1 MVSSRGQAFTL
12 EAIVAAML
20 LVGGLVFA
28 LHATAVTPLSASTSS
43 QHIENQHHA
52 TARGALLIAAE
63 NGTLEVA
70 VLNWNTTGESF
81 YGARD
86 VYYVEH
92 PENGFGDLLNRSFG
106 SRGIIYNAYV
116 TYENEADEQ
125 RRQTMVYRGEP
136 SDNAVIA
143 SVPVTLYDDDVL
155 YDGSETATGTSLG
168 SSSFYAPDTAPNSR
182 VYNVVTVELVVWRQ

>member
-155 YDGSETATGTSLG
+155 YDGSETATGDSLD
-168 SSSFYAPDTAPNSR
+168 SSPFYAPDTAPNSR